1 MKQGA
6 VKVDDKKI
14 TPPSKGINETFN
26 ESIIMH
32 FKLYY

>member
-14 TPPSKGINETFN
+14 TPPSACINETFN

-32 FKLYY
+32 FKLCH